1 MPKTAFSS
9 HFGRELDP
17 EQLLALMQSGSIDTI
32 LPDVE
37 ISPDQRAWIRGD
49 VVCSSCGAAGAQIVR
64 TSKGGKTARAVR
76 QSHFRFVSPTEEDA
90 HHRFCE
96 FSTEATEQSSE
107 TLIDFAK
114 ARSAETIFIRSLVCK
129 GIESRIFDQG
139 SIRAMRQWF
148 FDLKSATRIRVAILP
163 DAVDWMEKLNRH
175 PSLRRWP
182 FRPVHAEMPNFDW
195 RDAAISQFTED
206 NFELLE
212 WLFNKRRASFFPR
225 AFERAKVLSE
235 KHYRQEVFNTSALKP
250 FYDNALSL
258 AFFVAK
264 NSNFPTKK
272 LHPENYRA
280 SGAPVPLLALC
291 ALLLFVS
298 NWNMDDAVGLFTKL
312 IGAPNASDETL
323 GNLIGLNPFHDYAAW
338 ETLAIASELAARGSS
353 GFDYNAQLD
362 AIELRLREE
371 HRLWRA
377 TMS

>member
-37 ISPDQRAWIRGD
+37 ISHDQRAWIRGD
-49 VVCSSCGAAGAQIVR
+49 VVCSSCGAVGAQIVR
-64 TSKGGKTARAVR
+64 TSMGGKTARAVR

-90 HHRFCE
+90 HHRYCE

-114 ARSAETIFIRSLVCK
+114 ARSAETVFIRILVCK
-129 GIESRIFDQG
+129 GIESGIFDQK

-163 DAVDWMEKLNRH
+163 EAVDWMEKLNRH
-175 PSLRRWP
+175 PSFRRWS
-182 FRPVHAEMPNFDW
+182 FRPVHAEMPNFNW
-195 RDAAISQFTED
+195 REAAISQFTED

-212 WLFNKRRASFFPR
+212 WLFSKRRASSFPS
-225 AFERAKVLSE
+225 AFGRAKVLSG
-235 KHYRQEVFNTSALKP
+235 KHYRQEVFDASVLKP
-250 FYDNALSL
+250 FYHQALSL

-264 NSNFPTKK
+264 NSDFPKK
-272 LHPENYRA
+272 HHPDNYRA

-298 NWNMDDAVGLFTKL
+298 NWNIDDAVGLFAKL
-312 IGAPNASDETL
+312 ISAPSADDETL
-323 GNLIGLNPFHDYAAW
+323 GNVIGLNPFHDYAAW
-338 ETLAIASELAARGSS
+338 ETLAIASELAERSSS
-353 GFDYNAQLD
+353 GVDYDAQLD
-362 AIELRLREE
+362 AIELQLREE
-371 HRLWRA
+371 HRI
-377 TMS
+377 